1 MTRFTTQFLLTS
13 IQKASPGTRN
23 EALGAKGRWELVMS
37 EPLPQSALPG
47 TEGYAPLEAD
57 T

>member
-13 IQKASPGTRN
+13 TQKASPGTRN

-37 EPLPQSALPG
+37 EPLPQSALPW
-47 TEGYAPLEAD
+47 TEGCAPLEAD

>member
-13 IQKASPGTRN
+13 TQKASPGTRN
-23 EALGAKGRWELVMS
+23 EALGARGRWELVMS
-37 EPLPQSALPG
+37 EPLPKSELPWA
-47 TEGYAPLEAD
+47 EGCAPLEAG